1 MSGGTRPRGGQPPGI
16 PAPGPSPPRGHHPNG
31 PGSAAAGLSQPAPSG
46 RATPAT
52 VTAYA
57 AAVAALSY
65 ALVSG
70 HWALGGHALIS
81 TVGGYAAQPA
91 HQKGATPVLLAL
103 AAAVAKAAG
112 GLLAWRWSGPGVGSS
127 RAAGCWRFSGG
138 LVRC

>member
-1 MSGGTRPRGGQPPGI
+1 MSDGTRLCDGQPPGI
-16 PAPGPSPPRGHHPNG
+16 RAPGPSQPGDHHPNG
-31 PGSAAAGLSQPAPSG
+31 RGSAAAALSQPAPSG

-52 VTAYA
+52 AATYA

-81 TVGGYAAQPA
+81 TVGGYAAQAA
-91 HQKGATPVLLAL
+91 HRGGAAPVLLAL

-112 GLLAWRWSGPGVGSS
+112 GLLAL
-127 RAAGCWRFSGG
+127 A
-138 LVRC
+138 LVRPWGRVIPRGWLLAGSAGASQ